1 MHGWHKAQRIIKNA
15 KVIVDIMK
23 SFLTEKK
30 AYGIIP
36 SDFFKEERVMQ
47 NIWLA
52 IIMILA
58 VIIVLHDNVCLR
70 NATLER

>member
-1 MHGWHKAQRIIKNA
+1 
-15 KVIVDIMK
+15 
-23 SFLTEKK
+23 
-30 AYGIIP
+30 
-36 SDFFKEERVMQ
+36 MQ

-52 IIMILA
+52 IIMILV

>member
-1 MHGWHKAQRIIKNA
+1 MGSVNPQNHKKC
-15 KVIVDIMK
+15 K
-23 SFLTEKK
+23 SYSRYNEKFLDRE
-30 AYGIIP
+30 ISLWDNSFI
-36 SDFFKEERVMQ
+36 FIKEERVMQ

-70 NATLER
+70 NATFER

>member
-1 MHGWHKAQRIIKNA
+1 
-15 KVIVDIMK
+15 MK

-47 NIWLA
+47 NIWLV

-70 NATLER
+70 NDTLER

>member
-1 MHGWHKAQRIIKNA
+1 
-15 KVIVDIMK
+15 
-23 SFLTEKK
+23 
-30 AYGIIP
+30 
-36 SDFFKEERVMQ
+36 MQ

-70 NATLER
+70 NATFERYRHDLSL